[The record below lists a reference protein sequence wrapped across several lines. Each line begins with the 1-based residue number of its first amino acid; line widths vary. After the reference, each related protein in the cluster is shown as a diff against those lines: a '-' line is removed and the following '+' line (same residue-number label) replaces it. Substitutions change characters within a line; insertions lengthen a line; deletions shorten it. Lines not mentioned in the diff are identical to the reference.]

1 MKRNQYI
8 LITTDAVRGIS
19 AAEALQYL
27 TLSPGSREQLRH
39 LRHYDRT
46 RELVTS
52 FSGILSLTGI
62 DVNIEVYAVIDG
74 LWLMS
79 VSIGED
85 NDAGTPS
92 AATPILSPCPLTRRA
107 SGTSRI
113 PLLNPLIQPYYESY
127 WLARWNR
134 ARPVHLALPGAI
146 NYK

>member
-8 LITTDAVRGIS
+8 LITTDAVGGIS

-79 VSIGED
+79 VSIGDD

-92 AATPILSPCPLTRRA
+92 ATPPLLSHTPTTRRA
-107 SGTSRI
+107 SGRDRNFI
-113 PLLNPLIQPYYESY
+113 PPRHIQSFYNSY
-127 WLARWNR
+127 LLARWNR
-134 ARPVHLALPGAI
+134 ASPVQLALPGAV